1 MIARTIIARTII
13 AGNIIAR
20 NAAMFLVN
28 LKLNSLTLF
37 KDPYPPPPRWG
48 IYGVMEGDCF
58 VTLLLLKFICLVFH
72 GENGQ
77 NGYILIIFSFTKIV
91 SIIARIDL

>member
-28 LKLNSLTLF
+28 LKLNSLTIF
-37 KDPYPPPPRWG
+37 KDPYPPPLNG
-48 IYGVMEGDCF
+48 GVFMGSWR
-58 VTLLLLKFICLVFH
+58 VTVLSH
-72 GENGQ
+72 
-77 NGYILIIFSFTKIV
+77 YS
-91 SIIARIDL
+91 S